1 MSQQQEMESG
11 RFYQGERTSYEG
23 YGGLPPYHGD
33 QSSIYGEGSKIDEAA
48 SGQHPIT
55 ADPTW
60 APRLGLIIVSLL
72 AWMLFFFLAI
82 AIMIINP
89 APHIAGIVDPLLF
102 VGLTV
107 FTAMLIA
114 GNILFNLKH

>member
-23 YGGLPPYHGD
+23 YEGLPPYHD
-33 QSSIYGEGSKIDEAA
+33 DPSSIYAEGSKITGAAA
-48 SGQHPIT
+48 SQRAT
-55 ADPTW
+55 ANDPYW

-72 AWMLFFFLAI
+72 SWMLFFFVAI

-114 GNILFNLKH
+114 GNMLFNLKH